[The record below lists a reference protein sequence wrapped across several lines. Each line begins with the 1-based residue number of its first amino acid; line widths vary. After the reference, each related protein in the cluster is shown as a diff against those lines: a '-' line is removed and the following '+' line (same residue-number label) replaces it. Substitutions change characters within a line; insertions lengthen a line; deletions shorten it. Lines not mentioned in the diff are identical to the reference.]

1 MHMNSRTDRVL
12 GEGGR
17 NDPEQLLDQ
26 LLAHH
31 RTQLTSTVTDALNTD
46 TGSTAL
52 APLRRELFHGLKPLK
67 LAAPTGCT
75 AKDRTPESTPPL
87 PPARLQDVLTQLRD
101 IRLMVERT
109 CAGTDVPTDI
119 HTRTQSV
126 VAALQCLHAGLQARN
141 LDQGQVRSLFR
152 ELAEQTAHIGTSM
165 LGQRTQLPRHIV
177 EQWLRTTGSLQG
189 VERIVLRLFRDAD
202 DNVPTQG

>member
-1 MHMNSRTDRVL
+1 MNSRTDRVL
-12 GEGGR
+12 REGGR
-17 NDPEQLLDQ
+17 KDPEQMLDQ

-31 RTQLTSTVTDALNTD
+31 RTQLTSTLTDALDTD

-67 LAAPTGCT
+67 IAAPTGCT
-75 AKDRTPESTPPL
+75 ANDRTPEYAPPL
-87 PPARLQDVLTQLRD
+87 LPASLQNVLTQLRD

-109 CAGTDVPTDI
+109 CADADVPTDI
-119 HTRTQSV
+119 HTRTHGV
-126 VAALQCLHAGLQARN
+126 VDALQRLHAGLQARN
-141 LDQGQVRSLFR
+141 LTQNQVRALFR
-152 ELAEQTAHIGTSM
+152 ELVEQTAHIGTSM

-189 VERIVLRLFRDAD
+189 VERTVLRLFRDAD
-202 DNVPTQG
+202 DSVPTQG